1 MSRIPLWWCHRP
13 VFGREYVDHKF
24 YHRRHKAFYE
34 GAGVC
39 ANGSSFDDDVRAVH
53 IINCTIAGN
62 ACSADPSELYAEDT
76 ETGTVT
82 NPGSWLGSQIRIA
95 CDPAVNIC
103 NSIIVGR
110 DDDGAVAKA
119 AIVLPVRRKHLPA
132 LI

>member
-1 MSRIPLWWCHRP
+1 MWIINSTI
-13 VFGREYVDHKF
+13 VDN
-24 YHRRHKAFYE
+24 KAFYE

-82 NPGSWLGSQIRIA
+82 NPVHGW
-95 CDPAVNIC
+95 
-103 NSIIVGR
+103 GR
-110 DDDGAVAKA
+110 KYA
-119 AIVLPVRRKHLPA
+119 LPVIRR
-132 LI
+132 